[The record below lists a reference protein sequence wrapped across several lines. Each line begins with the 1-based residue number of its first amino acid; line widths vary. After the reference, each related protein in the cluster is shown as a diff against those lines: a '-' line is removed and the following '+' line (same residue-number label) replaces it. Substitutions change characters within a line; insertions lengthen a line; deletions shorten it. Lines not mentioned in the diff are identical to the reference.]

1 MHLAAAQHSVRGLL
15 LLLTGGA
22 NVNATDERGRTPLH
36 LACENFRTSSN
47 DHGSD
52 QSRECIELLLSRGAM
67 EDARDAK
74 GQTPLHISALA
85 GNLGAA
91 QALVGAGAI
100 ASADAA
106 GNSPLHLAAAQGHSE
121 IIQLLVLG
129 NRTCYTRNS
138 SSVASEEA
146 PPPKSA
152 YDEGSGACA
161 ATELITEGTDE
172 SGSVSE
178 ARYRLSDRPPLAD
191 GRYPLDHAVA
201 DSRLGEYLSGG
212 TDFQTPDD
220 LYRHNPAG
228 TSRRK
233 QQLGLTGAEIR
244 AKTEISTDVE
254 DSPTT
259 FDADITMKLK
269 RPEKLSTSH
278 PVDGPEAVERQWGS
292 HEGRKERRIPVETHF
307 ETRHVP
313 TVSASAPA
321 RENRR
326 SWDEGLR
333 NPSLPHRRHDDRLGQ
348 EVDRSELSHTGP
360 NTFERR
366 EWPSKNV
373 GDTNKST
380 CTEGGSEDGLR
391 KRFPDHDRM
400 RQRPEV
406 KEGKTSRR
414 ARRRRGSDR
423 ENPAFPW
430 PEALPPDTY
439 EQVIDQAGPN
449 DVVLRV

>member
-22 NVNATDERGRTPLH
+22 NVNVTDERGRTPLH
-36 LACENFRTSSN
+36 SACENFHRSNN
-47 DHGSD
+47 DHGSN
-52 QSRECIELLLSRGAM
+52 QSRECIKLLLSRGAT

-129 NRTCYTRNS
+129 NRAFDTRNS
-138 SSVASEEA
+138 SSVASEEE

-152 YDEGSGACA
+152 HDEGSGACA
-161 ATELITEGTDE
+161 ATELATEGVE
-172 SGSVSE
+172 MSGSVSE

-201 DSRLGEYLSGG
+201 DSRLGEYLYGG
-212 TDFQTPDD
+212 TYCQTPDN
-220 LYRHNPAG
+220 LHQHNPTG

-233 QQLGLTGAEIR
+233 QQLGRTGADFRAKSEIR
-244 AKTEISTDVE
+244 TDVE
-254 DSPTT
+254 DLPTT
-259 FDADITMKLK
+259 FGADIPMKLK

-278 PVDGPEAVERQWGS
+278 PVDAPEAVECQWGS
-292 HEGRKERRIPVETHF
+292 REGRRERRTPVETHY
-307 ETRHVP
+307 ETRHAP

-326 SWDEGLR
+326 CWDEGLC
-333 NPSLPHRRHDDRLGQ
+333 NQSLPHRRHGDWLGQ
-348 EVDRSELSHTGP
+348 EVDHPELSQTGP
-360 NTFERR
+360 DKFEIR
-366 EWPSKNV
+366 EWPSKKV
-373 GDTNKST
+373 GDTNRST
-380 CTEGGSEDGLR
+380 CMEGGSEDGVRRNFL
-391 KRFPDHDRM
+391 DHDHM
-400 RQRPEV
+400 RQRPEG
-406 KEGKTSRR
+406 KEGKASRR
-414 ARRRRGSDR
+414 SRRRQGSDR
-423 ENPAFPW
+423 ENQAVPW

-439 EQVIDQAGPN
+439 EQVIDQSGPD
-449 DVVLRV
+449 DVVLCV